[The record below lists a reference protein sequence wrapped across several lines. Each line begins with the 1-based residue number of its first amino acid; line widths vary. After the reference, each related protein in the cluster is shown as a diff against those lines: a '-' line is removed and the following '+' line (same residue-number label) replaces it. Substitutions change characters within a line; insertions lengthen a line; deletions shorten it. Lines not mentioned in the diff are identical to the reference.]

1 MIYLLKKELKFDGS
15 LLLQLAIARLPQIPI
30 TLDIRKFAFN
40 TMIHQVNKTLHP
52 SQLEGVLKT
61 LFIELPVKILRF
73 IPSTGRS
80 GVVWVY
86 LENEISAT
94 KRATFLSFADVLE
107 AFSIWIETLNMMALA
122 IWQRL
127 HISMTIWSLVEIDDL
142 LHHKKYGWVNL
153 VEKQRS
159 QNGWLRFWIETKNSL
174 EIVEPW
180 EIEVF

>member
-1 MIYLLKKELKFDGS
+1 
-15 LLLQLAIARLPQIPI
+15 
-30 TLDIRKFAFN
+30 
-40 TMIHQVNKTLHP
+40 MIHQVNQTLHR
-52 SQLEGVLKT
+52 SQLEAVLKT
-61 LFIELPVKILRF
+61 LFVKLPLKILRF

-94 KRATFLSFADVLE
+94 RRATFLSFADVLE
-107 AFSIWIETLNMMALA
+107 AFCIWIETLNLMALA

-127 HISMTIWSLVEIDDL
+127 HISMTIWGLVNENDL
-142 LHHKKYGWVNL
+142 LYHRKHGWVNL
-153 VEKQRS
+153 IEKQKS
-159 QNGWLRFWIETKNSL
+159 QNGWLRFWIETKNSI